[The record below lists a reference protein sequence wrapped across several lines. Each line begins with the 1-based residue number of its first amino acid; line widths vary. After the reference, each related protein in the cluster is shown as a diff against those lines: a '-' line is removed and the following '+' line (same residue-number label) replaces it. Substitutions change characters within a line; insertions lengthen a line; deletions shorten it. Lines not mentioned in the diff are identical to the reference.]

1 MIGERPGQTH
11 AVQATESTGTKTI
24 RIVVN
29 GEAKTVPQGFHMAQ
43 LLEFLAIDSAR
54 VAVELNRSIV
64 RKQDWRSTAVEE
76 GAQIEVVWFVGGG

>member
-1 MIGERPGQTH
+1 MNGERPGQTS
-11 AVQATESTGTKTI
+11 AMQSAESKETKAI

-29 GEAKTVPQGFHMAQ
+29 GEAKTVPQGFHLAQ
-43 LLEFLAIDSAR
+43 LLDFLGVDPAR

-64 RKQDWRSTAVEE
+64 RKQDWPATAVEE